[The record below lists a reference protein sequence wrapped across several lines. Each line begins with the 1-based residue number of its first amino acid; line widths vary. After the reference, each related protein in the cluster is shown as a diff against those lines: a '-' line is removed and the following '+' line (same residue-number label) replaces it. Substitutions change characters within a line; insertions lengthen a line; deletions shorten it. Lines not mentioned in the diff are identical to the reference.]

1 MRLTYTLPVVG
12 LHKINV
18 LVCFAAPLNTW
29 QAFDLRP
36 NVHEY
41 SDAGRAARANF
52 DALASGGVNAQLVLT
67 VGMGDMAKNIF
78 ITIMFIISVDI
89 DNYHDKCQIL
99 ISFKWIQIFFSKVKV
114 VETRPLT
121 FLNTINIQIEKQTLV
136 SACSKEWYCFKSGN
150 KFGLPH
156 NINNNFLELH
166 IW

>member
-41 SDAGRAARANF
+41 SDAGWAARANF

-67 VGMGDMAKNIF
+67 VGMGDMAKKYFHNDVYH
-78 ITIMFIISVDI
+78 ISR
-89 DNYHDKCQIL
+89 Y
-99 ISFKWIQIFFSKVKV
+99 
-114 VETRPLT
+114 R
-121 FLNTINIQIEKQTLV
+121 
-136 SACSKEWYCFKSGN
+136 
-150 KFGLPH
+150 
-156 NINNNFLELH
+156 
-166 IW
+166 

>member
-36 NVHEY
+36 NLHEPPRV
-41 SDAGRAARANF
+41 AGRAARANF

-89 DNYHDKCQIL
+89 DNYHDK
-99 ISFKWIQIFFSKVKV
+99 W
-114 VETRPLT
+114 
-121 FLNTINIQIEKQTLV
+121 
-136 SACSKEWYCFKSGN
+136 
-150 KFGLPH
+150 
-156 NINNNFLELH
+156 
-166 IW
+166 